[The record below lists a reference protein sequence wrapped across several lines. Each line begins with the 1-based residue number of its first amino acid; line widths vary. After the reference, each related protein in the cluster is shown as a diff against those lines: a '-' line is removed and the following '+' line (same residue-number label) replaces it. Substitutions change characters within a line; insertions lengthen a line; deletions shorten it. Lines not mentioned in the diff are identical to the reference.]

1 MRIGLVGY
9 GRMGRMVEAAATA
22 RGHQIVARFDLD
34 NNAGGTG
41 LTPEALRE
49 VDLAIE
55 FSTPEAVLANLRSL
69 LRSGL
74 PVVTGTTGWYDHLE
88 EVRQLVTSHGG
99 ALVYSPNF
107 SIGVNLFFEMVRQAA
122 HLVATHDLFDP
133 FLIERHHRLK
143 LDAPS
148 GTALRLLEEL
158 RGAFAE
164 RTPVPVSL
172 RAGYL
177 PGTHEVGFDSP
188 AETITLT
195 HTARNREGFA
205 EGAVLA
211 AEKLLGRQGL
221 FPFAELLFPI
231 EGPVHPIPNAK
242 EIS

>member
-1 MRIGLVGY
+1 MKIALVGY
-9 GRMGRMVEAAATA
+9 GRMGRMVEAAAMA

-34 NNAGGTG
+34 NNPGGAG
-41 LTPEALRE
+41 LTPATLRE

-55 FSTPEAVLANLRSL
+55 FSTPEAVLDNLRRL
-69 LRSGL
+69 IPAGV
-74 PVVTGTTGWYDHLE
+74 PVVTGTTGWYDRLA
-88 EVRQLVTSHGG
+88 EVRQLVAAHGG
-99 ALVYSPNF
+99 AFVYSPNF

-122 HLVATHDLFDP
+122 QLVATYDQFDP
-133 FLIERHHRLK
+133 YLIERHHRQK

-148 GTALRLLEEL
+148 GTALRLLADL
-158 RGAFAE
+158 RDAFAE
-164 RTPVPVSL
+164 RTPAPVSL

-211 AEKLLGRQGL
+211 AEKLPGRQGFFTL
-221 FPFAELLFPI
+221 GELLFP
-231 EGPVHPIPNAK
+231 VDPISPTK
-242 EIS
+242 EVA

>member
-1 MRIGLVGY
+1 MKIALVGY

-34 NNAGGTG
+34 NNPGGTG
-41 LTPEALRE
+41 LSPAALRE

-55 FSTPEAVLANLRSL
+55 FSTPEAVLDNLRQL
-69 LRSGL
+69 IR
-74 PVVTGTTGWYDHLE
+74 WYDHLA
-88 EVRQLVTSHGG
+88 EVRQLVAAHGG
-99 ALVYSPNF
+99 AFVYSPNF

-122 HLVATHDLFDP
+122 QLVAAYDQFDP
-133 FLIERHHRLK
+133 FLIERHHRQK

-148 GTALRLLEEL
+148 GTALRLLADL
-158 RGAFAE
+158 RDVFAE
-164 RTPVPVSL
+164 RTPTPVSV

-211 AEKLLGRQGL
+211 AEKLLGRQG
-221 FPFAELLFPI
+221 FFALADLLFP
-231 EGPVHPIPNAK
+231 VDPIPPTK
-242 EIS
+242 EVA